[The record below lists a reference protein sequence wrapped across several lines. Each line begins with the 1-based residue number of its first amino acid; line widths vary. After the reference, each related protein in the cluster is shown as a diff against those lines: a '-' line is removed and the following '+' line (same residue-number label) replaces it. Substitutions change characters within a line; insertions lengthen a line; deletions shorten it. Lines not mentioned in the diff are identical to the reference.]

1 MVSVGREAMLSIGCI
16 QAQRCHTDKCPTGV
30 ATQNAWL
37 TRGLDPELKSVRCA
51 NYLSMLRRDLQ
62 RVSQACGVDHPA
74 WVHSRQ
80 MELLDGSLTSAS
92 VQDVFHYDP
101 AWGLPG
107 ADDLRE
113 LRKLLQ
119 EHADAGARSGR

>member
-74 WVHSRQ
+74 WVHSRH

-92 VQDVFHYDP
+92 VQDVFRYDP
-101 AWGLPG
+101 SWGLPG

-119 EHADAGARSGR
+119 EHADAGMRSGR

>member
-1 MVSVGREAMLSIGCI
+1 
-16 QAQRCHTDKCPTGV
+16 
-30 ATQNAWL
+30 
-37 TRGLDPELKSVRCA
+37 
-51 NYLSMLRRDLQ
+51 
-62 RVSQACGVDHPA
+62 
-74 WVHSRQ
+74 

-92 VQDVFHYDP
+92 VQDVFRYDP

-119 EHADAGARSGR
+119 EHADADGLRSGR